1 MCLYSGRPALS
12 CSILTNKHNNLAPS
26 IRRRRITWLALL
38 PIALL
43 QLTIA
48 VHQFEHVSE
57 YVDGTCHICG
67 QLERVG
73 AAVDHPAE
81 RSPQASIDRLELV
94 AVPVLLA
101 RHSARVFEPR
111 APPIL

>member
-1 MCLYSGRPALS
+1 MCLYSGRSAVS

-26 IRRRRITWLALL
+26 IRRRRFTWLALL

-67 QLERVG
+67 QLDRVG
-73 AAVDHPAE
+73 N
-81 RSPQASIDRLELV
+81 V
-94 AVPVLLA
+94 ALM
-101 RHSARVFEPR
+101 PR
-111 APPIL
+111 EVT

>member
-1 MCLYSGRPALS
+1 M
-12 CSILTNKHNNLAPS
+12 
-26 IRRRRITWLALL
+26 RRRVTWLALL

-67 QLERVG
+67 QLDRFD

-81 RSPQASIDRLELV
+81 GAPQSSSDPLKPA
-94 AVPVLLA
+94 APPALLA
-101 RHSARVFEPR
+101 RNSARIFEPR
-111 APPIL
+111 APPVL